1 MSKPNKEH
9 AMRILFI
16 FLFTLFV
23 PLSLAE
29 DAAEDAGLQP
39 CKNLKGLE
47 RSECRSLQELKNA
60 GESVPKLPPDGL
72 SCVPAQTLSS
82 AQREWCTLKESI
94 EKKRNPQEKEISRSA
109 QKAQNLDVKSRG
121 VRGAFAEKA
130 EEKKQMYDALIQD
143 QLRGRQSNLDR
154 TDVLQSHARI
164 RQEKRGA
171 LPETL
176 ESNPATNTYRA
187 NSIQRGKLRYIRT
200 RPTRVQ
206 K

>member
-1 MSKPNKEH
+1 
-9 AMRILFI
+9 MRILFI
-16 FLFTLFV
+16 LLFTLFIPV
-23 PLSLAE
+23 SFAE
-29 DAAEDAGLQP
+29 DVVEDAGLHP
-39 CKNLKGLE
+39 CRNLKGLE
-47 RSECRSLQELKNA
+47 RSECRSLQELKSA
-60 GESVPKLPPDGL
+60 GESVPQLAPDGL
-72 SCVPAQTLSS
+72 SCVPAQTLSA

-94 EKKRNPQEKEISRSA
+94 EKKRHHQEKKISRSA

-130 EEKKQMYDALIQD
+130 EEKKQMYDTLIQD

-176 ESNPATNTYRA
+176 ESIPATNTYRT

-200 RPTRVQ
+200 RPTRVR